1 LSLNAAMSS
10 EKFALQWND
19 FRDNIIASCRNFR
32 DGQDFANVTLVSE
45 DNQQVEAHKILL
57 SSSSSFFMD
66 ILKKNQHSH
75 PLIYMRGVEHKNL
88 VSLLDFIY
96 YGEAS
101 IYQDELEGFLILAEE
116 LKLKGLTGSQKNKN
130 KDKDTTEYEVP
141 DKRDDRKLMN
151 ESNSVK
157 TITRKPIVKLE
168 DRVENTSLN
177 SSIDN
182 IIAVRGNDERNV
194 LNVTGEEELDTTID
208 GMVGKIDGSWTCTM
222 CGKTAKT
229 KQNLKSHIENN
240 HIEGILHKCN
250 KCQKQYKS
258 RSNLN
263 SHKYQSH
270 RE

>member
-1 LSLNAAMSS
+1 MSS

-19 FRDNIIASCRNFR
+19 FQNNIIASCRNFR

-66 ILKKNQHSH
+66 ILKKNKHDH
-75 PLIYMRGVEHKNL
+75 PLIYMRGVEHRNL
-88 VSLLDFIY
+88 ISLLDFMY
-96 YGEAS
+96 YGEVS
-101 IYQDELEGFLILAEE
+101 IDQDELERFLILAEE
-116 LKLKGLTGSQKNKN
+116 LKLKGLTGSQKQRE
-130 KDKDTTEYEVP
+130 KDKETIKYEVP
-141 DKRDDRKLMN
+141 VQDKQDENNLVSTPISRK
-151 ESNSVK
+151 
-157 TITRKPIVKLE
+157 TAVKLSPGK
-168 DRVENTSLN
+168 DIVEFSPSLSDN
-177 SSIDN
+177 S
-182 IIAVRGNDERNV
+182 IANERNV
-194 LNVTGEEELDTTID
+194 VNITGEGELNTTID
-208 GMVGKIDGSWTCTM
+208 GMVGRIDGSWTCTM

-240 HIEGILHKCN
+240 HIEGVLHQCN

-258 RSNLN
+258 RSNLQ